1 MVSAHEIDALNKQW
15 GPVFRTPKKYS
26 SVDKPGS
33 NSSNGSNGSNSVSD
47 QSNQCNRNPY
57 VLSPPPLRRQPNNK
71 NPHSNYEKYMNY
83 NRAATVIQS
92 HVRSKGSQQ
101 HVKYIRLVRNSQAR
115 MIQRKMLHMLWNPNS
130 RLVRNLELEFNKCV

>member
-1 MVSAHEIDALNKQW
+1 MVSAHEIDVLNKQW
-15 GPVFRTPKKYS
+15 GPMFRTPKRYS

-33 NSSNGSNGSNSVSD
+33 NSLL
-47 QSNQCNRNPY
+47 SNQCNPY

-92 HVRSKGSQQ
+92 YVRSKGSQQ

-115 MIQRKMLHMLWNPNS
+115 LIQRKMLHMLWIPNS
-130 RLVRNLELEFNKCV
+130 RLVRNLELDFNKCV